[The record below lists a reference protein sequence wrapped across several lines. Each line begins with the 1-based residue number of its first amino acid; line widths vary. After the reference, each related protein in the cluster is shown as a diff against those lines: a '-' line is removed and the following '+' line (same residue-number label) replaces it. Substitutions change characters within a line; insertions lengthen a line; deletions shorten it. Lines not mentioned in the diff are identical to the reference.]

1 MLGMILNYTKF
12 RHLGI
17 ISESFSLIVAILPLL
32 FNEVFICKLNFNTK
46 KIYIAIVRPLLFLVA
61 LCIIFILCFTGR
73 KGCEVLQKVYVSP
86 KHMKNKTKKR
96 K

>member
-32 FNEVFICKLNFNTK
+32 FNEVFASLILTHK